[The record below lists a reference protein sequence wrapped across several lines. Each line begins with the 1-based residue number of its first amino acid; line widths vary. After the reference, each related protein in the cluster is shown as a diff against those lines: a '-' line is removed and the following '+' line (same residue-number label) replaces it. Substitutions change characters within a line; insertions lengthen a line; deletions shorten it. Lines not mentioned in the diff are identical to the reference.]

1 MACSNGRISKKL
13 GTGTQLFL
21 VHLLA
26 KTRTKVTEPTQIQEM
41 EKQTPPLS
49 GRNCK
54 MHCKDTDKGRRG

>member
-1 MACSNGRISKKL
+1 MACSNDRISKKL

-41 EKQTPPLS
+41 EKYSTSQWEELQKALQ
-49 GRNCK
+49 R
-54 MHCKDTDKGRRG
+54 HR